1 MSSRDPLCCNSRIA
15 ASLLDALAAVGDV
28 AGHSRVRKVF
38 EDARLNPRAEG
49 TWFPV
54 ESLDRAFRVL
64 SRDRNFARRVG
75 AGLVSNQRIG
85 FVLFTEGVATIEKSL
100 RRCDS
105 LFAREAPGGVF
116 QAVEVGQGRARIV
129 YRHAAMPTDDASGDE
144 SAEWNESFCGV
155 REGMLEALPMG
166 FGLLPARVRETE
178 CVGNGAGHCCYEVE
192 FGVRT
197 FKGLTTGSVLGAL
210 LASAT
215 LAAVTLELVALP
227 VALVGAALFVAAG
240 GALGYGVDL
249 ARQLE
254 VVAGARRGHLALLEQ
269 ADHALAQK
277 MDELAKINAHEPGG
291 PSANADRLRA
301 ILSEREASRD
311 EDEPQ
316 DTAVAQ
322 PAHPADIDHREIERA
337 SEQLYDALGPMQ
349 RSLERVHRL
358 LREKREAFDD
368 GGDAVFDA
376 LRGVAEESR
385 RIAGVGATLST
396 SVRSEGEAHE
406 PVDFVA
412 VVSRAVDSVRPLLAT
427 EQQIQVDIADAMP
440 MVRCDPFQM
449 EQVAYHLLRNAA
461 EASDRDGEVEVR
473 LEAVPGGVELC
484 VEDHGIGI
492 PEEILDQVFD
502 PFALEGK
509 PAGEHG
515 LGLAI
520 CYRIVTEHGG
530 ELRVSTDAGE
540 GTRMTV
546 ALPCA
551 DRVPEEPA

>member
-1 MSSRDPLCCNSRIA
+1 
-15 ASLLDALAAVGDV
+15 
-28 AGHSRVRKVF
+28 
-38 EDARLNPRAEG
+38 
-49 TWFPV
+49 
-54 ESLDRAFRVL
+54 
-64 SRDRNFARRVG
+64 
-75 AGLVSNQRIG
+75 
-85 FVLFTEGVATIEKSL
+85 
-100 RRCDS
+100 
-105 LFAREAPGGVF
+105 
-116 QAVEVGQGRARIV
+116 
-129 YRHAAMPTDDASGDE
+129 
-144 SAEWNESFCGV
+144 
-155 REGMLEALPMG
+155 MLEALPMG

-178 CVGNGAGHCCYEVE
+178 CVGNGADHCCYEVE

-197 FKGLTTGSVLGAL
+197 FKGLVTGALLGTL
-210 LASAT
+210 LASAAV
-215 LAAVTLELVALP
+215 AAFAVELIALP
-227 VALVGAALFVAAG
+227 VALIGAALLVFAG
-240 GALGYGVDL
+240 GALGHNVDL

-269 ADHALAQK
+269 ADRALAEK
-277 MDELAKINAHEPGG
+277 MDELARLNAHEDAGA
-291 PSANADRLRA
+291 SANADRLRA
-301 ILSEREASRD
+301 ILTEREASRGTD
-311 EDEPQ
+311 EAPGATAAQ
-316 DTAVAQ
+316 DTSPNDV
-322 PAHPADIDHREIERA
+322 DRDEIERA

-358 LREKREAFDD
+358 LRENRDAFDD

-385 RIAGVGATLST
+385 RIAATGASLAGA
-396 SVRSEGEAHE
+396 VRPDGKAHE

-412 VVSRAVDSVRPLLAT
+412 VVSRAVDSVRPLLT
-427 EQQIQVDIADAMP
+427 SEQQIRVDIADAVP
-440 MVRCDPFQM
+440 RVRCEPFLM

-461 EASDRDGEVEVR
+461 QASDRDGEVELR
-473 LEAVPGGVELC
+473 LAVVPGGVELC

-546 ALPCA
+546 ALRCD
-551 DRVPEEPA
+551 DRSPEEPA